1 MTITQTRK
9 VLVRSFS
16 LISFSF
22 SIRDLISICNVLRS
36 NVSVQGSPYLVGAED
51 DVVKNIPAAAAKPAA
66 PIDPSVDK
74 WFFISGTSNL

>member
-1 MTITQTRK
+1 M
-9 VLVRSFS
+9 FFA
-16 LISFSF
+16 FSF
-22 SIRDLISICNVLRS
+22 LKCRS

-51 DVVKNIPAAAAKPAA
+51 EVVKNIPAGAAKAPA